1 MFETRFYSSP
11 IFWKTGKQKM
21 SAQVKL
27 VFLNS
32 FFYFLFF
39 GRSIMPWTIQRELTL
54 SPLINCPVLSLPQ
67 ADFDQVVSVIPTC

>member
-32 FFYFLFF
+32 FFIF
-39 GRSIMPWTIQRELTL
+39 
-54 SPLINCPVLSLPQ
+54 CSLGDP
-67 ADFDQVVSVIPTC
+67 SCLGLYKES